1 LERGIEV
8 DVSEEL
14 VGEDEVGSAASQT
27 PSIHEKLDALI
38 SMFEEKIQFD
48 EGKDRAFNKLYG
60 ELEMFKNDFV
70 ERRMKEVY
78 TDLLLLYD
86 NVKSYIMRDDVQA
99 PGNEVARRCLE
110 YALEEV
116 LEVLYRRGIEL
127 VSLESDTFDPR
138 CQRALY
144 VEGAS
149 SSEEDGKVVR
159 VVKDGFIKDDKVLR
173 HQMVVVARSSGSGEE
188 GVDD

>member
-1 LERGIEV
+1 MDI
-8 DVSEEL
+8 SENL
-14 VGEDEVGSAASQT
+14 VEKDEVGSVTSPT
-27 PSIHEKLDALI
+27 PCIHKKLDTLI
-38 SMFEEKIQFD
+38 SMFEEKIQYD
-48 EGKDRAFNKLYG
+48 EGKDKAFNKLYE

-78 TDLLLLYD
+78 TDLFLLYD

-99 PGNEVARRCLE
+99 PENEVARECLE

-127 VSLESDTFDPR
+127 VAFESDTFNPK

-144 VEGAS
+144 VEHADS
-149 SSEEDGKVVR
+149 PEKDGKVVR
-159 VVKDGFIKDDKVLR
+159 VVKDGFIKDDKILR
-173 HQMVVVARSSGSGEE
+173 HQMVVVARSSGNGEE

>member
-1 LERGIEV
+1 M

-173 HQMVVVARSSGSGEE
+173 HQMVVVARSSGTGEE